1 MQESDVFDML
11 VACADFETFKELM
24 LSHKLAKEGGGI
36 SLTVNVRPLA
46 VHIDEQVSLSNPLL
60 FVPLKHPRISDK
72 SSPGFVSATF
82 EFGLVQILGGRA
94 A

>member
-46 VHIDEQVSLSNPLL
+46 VHIDEQVCLSNHSC
-60 FVPLKHPRISDK
+60 FVPLKHPRITYTL
-72 SSPGFVSATF
+72 PGFVSATF
-82 EFGLVQILGGRA
+82 EFGLVQVLGGRA